1 MKMEVNLSDTIAA
14 ISTPVGVGGLSVI
27 RVSGAEAIRIVKKVL
42 PTWRVVVPDDKPRYP
57 IARFVRVLDLDD
69 VVVTLFCAPHSF
81 TGEDTVEISCHGSW
95 FIQHE
100 LMHRLT
106 DAGCRL
112 ARAGEFTQRAFL
124 NGKMDLSQAEAV
136 ADLIASHSE
145 AEKNLALRQMRG
157 GLSSQLSRLR
167 EQLVHFASLLE
178 LELDFADHEDLEFVD
193 RSELLSLASTID
205 KHIEQLLSS
214 FAAGNAIKNGV
225 AVAIVGE
232 PNAGKST
239 LLNALLGEERAIVSA
254 IEGTTRDTVE
264 DSLYLSGI
272 HFRLIDTAGIRNTDD
287 PLEKMGVERSERAV
301 MNAHIVVEVVDATRP
316 RYLSLSLRNEQ
327 RYIRVLNKSDLLS
340 AEQVAALSVRQ
351 TTGSESKPLSQVLVS
366 AKQGEIDALR
376 DELVDIGQRMTAS
389 SDVALSNVRHYEAL
403 QRASQALERV
413 KSGLHEGLSGEF
425 VSLDLQ
431 DCLTCLG
438 EVTGEITSQEV
449 LQSIFSKFCIGK

>member
-100 LMHRLT
+100 LMRRLT

-316 RYLSLSLRNEQ
+316 RCLSLSLRNEQ

-389 SDVALSNVRHYEAL
+389 PDVALSNVRHYEAL

>member
-69 VVVTLFCAPHSF
+69 VVITLFCAPHSF

-100 LMHRLT
+100 LMRRLT

-316 RYLSLSLRNEQ
+316 RCLSLSLRNEQ

>member
-100 LMHRLT
+100 LMRRLT

-167 EQLVHFASLLE
+167 EQLVHCASLLE

-316 RYLSLSLRNEQ
+316 RCLSLSLRNEQ

>member
-100 LMHRLT
+100 LMRRLT

-264 DSLYLSGI
+264 DSLYLSDI

-316 RYLSLSLRNEQ
+316 RCLSLSLRNEQ

-389 SDVALSNVRHYEAL
+389 SDVALSNVRHYEVL

>member
-100 LMHRLT
+100 LMRRLT

-316 RYLSLSLRNEQ
+316 RCLSLSLRNEQ

>member
-100 LMHRLT
+100 LMRRLT